1 MKKPAYPK
9 DEAERQREVEKYQLL
24 DTLPEESY
32 DTITA
37 LMAYICDVPISLVS
51 ILDRERNFL
60 KSHHGIPFNED
71 PRDRSF
77 CGHAILSDDEIM
89 IVADASLDERFHDNP
104 LVSEMGVRFYAGAP
118 LINPDGYR
126 LGTLCVFDLKP
137 KVLTEHQV
145 KALVDMSK
153 HVMLLMEKHYI
164 NINLMKAQGE
174 LNQRYKDLQKFAAMV
189 SHDLKSPLARIT
201 GLADLLTH
209 SLDGKIDEETTQ
221 CIQLI
226 KKSSDSLAN
235 YIDGIL
241 RFYNSE
247 ELLKSGNKETNT
259 KDLFKEIEG
268 VFSAEPDLAIHVK
281 CELDTIQVNS
291 GVLMQI
297 LLNLI
302 TNGIKYNAKEKR
314 LINVRLAQER
324 EGYKFEVKDNGDGI
338 ESKDIVKVF
347 ELFETTN
354 KVDRFGR
361 KGTGIG
367 LATVKKLIQNL
378 RGEIWI
384 ESTPSIG
391 TIVHFIIPK

>member
-1 MKKPAYPK
+1 
-9 DEAERQREVEKYQLL
+9 
-24 DTLPEESY
+24 
-32 DTITA
+32 
-37 LMAYICDVPISLVS
+37 
-51 ILDRERNFL
+51 
-60 KSHHGIPFNED
+60 
-71 PRDRSF
+71 
-77 CGHAILSDDEIM
+77 
-89 IVADASLDERFHDNP
+89 
-104 LVSEMGVRFYAGAP
+104 
-118 LINPDGYR
+118 
-126 LGTLCVFDLKP
+126 
-137 KVLTEHQV
+137 
-145 KALVDMSK
+145 
-153 HVMLLMEKHYI
+153 
-164 NINLMKAQGE
+164 
-174 LNQRYKDLQKFAAMV
+174 
-189 SHDLKSPLARIT
+189 
-201 GLADLLTH
+201 
-209 SLDGKIDEETTQ
+209 
-221 CIQLI
+221 LI

-268 VFSAEPDLAIHVK
+268 VFSAEPDLTIHVK

-314 LINVRLAQER
+314 LINVRLAQEGER
-324 EGYKFEVKDNGDGI
+324 YKFEVKDNGDGI